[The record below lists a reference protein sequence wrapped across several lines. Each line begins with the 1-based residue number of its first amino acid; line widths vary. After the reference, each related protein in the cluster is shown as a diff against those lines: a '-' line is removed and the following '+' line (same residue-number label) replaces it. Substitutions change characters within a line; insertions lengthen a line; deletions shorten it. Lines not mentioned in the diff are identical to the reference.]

1 MTARVS
7 GLWRFPIK
15 SHGRE
20 QLDRTDLRQGECL
33 PWDRAWAVAHEK
45 SQATNEEWSRC
56 AAFTRVTSA
65 PALAAITAAL
75 DEATA
80 TVTLHHPDLPDL
92 TFRPDDGAEAFLDW
106 VTPLMPEGRAMPA
119 RIVRVPGRGMTDAAF
134 PSITL
139 CNTASHAAVEE
150 RIGKPL
156 SIHRWRGNI
165 WIDGPAPW
173 EEFDWVGR
181 FVRIGGAVLRV
192 VEPTGRCMAT
202 AANPE
207 TGVRDADTLGTLKT
221 FGHRDFSV
229 QTEVVESGPVAV
241 GDKVE
246 VL

>member
-33 PWDRAWAVAHEK
+33 PWDRAWAVAHEQSK
-45 SQATNEEWSRC
+45 ATNAEWSRC
-56 AAFTRVTSA
+56 AAFTRVASA
-65 PALAAITAAL
+65 PALAAITAAV
-75 DEATA
+75 DEGTT
-80 TVTLHHPDLPDL
+80 TVTLRHPERPDL
-92 TFRPDDGAEAFLDW
+92 TFQPDQDADAFLAW
-106 VTPLMPEGRAMPA
+106 VRPLMPEGRAMPV
-119 RIVRVPGRGMTDAAF
+119 RIVRVPGRGMTDADF

-139 CNTASHAAVEE
+139 CNTASHAAVEQ
-150 RIGKPL
+150 RIGQDL

-165 WIDGPAPW
+165 WIDGPEPW
-173 EEFDWVGR
+173 SEFDWVGR
-181 FVRIGGAVLRV
+181 DIRIGEAVLRV
-192 VEPTGRCMAT
+192 RERTERCMAT
-202 AANPE
+202 TANPE
-207 TGVRDADTLGTLKT
+207 TGARDADTLGTLDT

-229 QTEVVESGPVAV
+229 QAEVVEGGAVAV